1 MFVGFNA
8 HITEQG
14 VVSPYFEDFSQGLF
28 DEQKSVVQAHLCSYF
43 FIDDGV
49 LDAARIE
56 EV

>member
-14 VVSPYFEDFSQGLF
+14 VVSHYFEDFSQGLF
-28 DEQKSVVQAHLCSYF
+28 DEQKSMVQAQLCSYI
-43 FIDDGV
+43 IDDGV

-56 EV
+56 EI